1 MVRVDTETFTEFA
14 RSALVR
20 VRAGLVAAFGPEL
33 GADATAEALAYGWE
47 HWDRIGG
54 MKNPAGYL
62 YRVGRTYAVRS
73 LKRQRHQRAPAI
85 YPEESVWVEPA
96 MEQALRGLS
105 ERQRSAVSLVHGY
118 GFTLRE
124 VADLWGVRRST
135 VQWHVDRA
143 LTRLRVELGVDDG
156 R

>member
-62 YRVGRTYAVRS
+62 YRVAS
-73 LKRQRHQRAPAI
+73 
-85 YPEESVWVEPA
+85 
-96 MEQALRGLS
+96 
-105 ERQRSAVSLVHGY
+105 SAE
-118 GFTLRE
+118 T
-124 VADLWGVRRST
+124 T
-135 VQWHVDRA
+135 C
-143 LTRLRVELGVDDG
+143 
-156 R
+156 